1 MVWRVSYVRDG
12 TTTYDAT
19 PYQSDAEAM
28 QIIRGLWKHGFLDT
42 ARIEDHNG
50 NPIEWDDIKKR
61 LESSN

>member
-1 MVWRVSYVRDG
+1 
-12 TTTYDAT
+12 
-19 PYQSDAEAM
+19 
-28 QIIRGLWKHGFLDT
+28 LDT